1 MPRRQPHSTR
11 RARVATTLGVLAAAC
26 LPDLAL
32 ATEIGVVRWFS
43 DAAAP
48 ALQAAA
54 PTNDPVLAGRELLNR
69 GLAGA
74 FTQVQRVGPQWLARV
89 RFDLS
94 FDPAFQP
101 RYTVAATQPLLA
113 SAYHDASIDLHGR
126 VIYDTAG
133 HRAGDVGLRYQGRW
147 YDHDVALGVQGGVED
162 RRLAELQRYSF
173 GAELLLSPLELRA
186 NVYDD
191 IPAHPAS
198 RQIAERRLDG
208 YNLEVGAQLP
218 FLPWVRLRASRFWRT
233 AVNGETVTTCDRIRV
248 RLTPL
253 SPLEIETG
261 AQRQAEDRSWF
272 TQLRWSMKLGE

>member
-11 RARVATTLGVLAAAC
+11 RARAATTLCVLAAAC
-26 LPDLAL
+26 VPDIAL

-74 FTQVQRVGPQWLARV
+74 FTEVQRVGPEWLARV
-89 RFDLS
+89 RFDIS
-94 FDPAFQP
+94 FDPMFQP

-113 SAYHDASIDLHGR
+113 SAYNDASIDLHGR
-126 VIYDTAG
+126 VVYDAAG
-133 HRAGDVGLRYQGRW
+133 RTAGDVGLRYQGRW
-147 YDHDVALGVQGGVED
+147 YDHDLALGVQGGIED
-162 RRLAELQRYSF
+162 RRLEEFQRYSF
-173 GAELLLSPLELRA
+173 GAELRLSPLEVRA

-191 IPAHPAS
+191 VPEHPAS

-208 YNLEVGAQLP
+208 YDLEVGTQLP
-218 FLPWVRLRASRFWRT
+218 FLPWARLRASRFWQT
-233 AVNGETVTTCDRIRV
+233 AVNGESGTTCDRIRL

-261 AQRQAEDRSWF
+261 MQRQAEDRSWF
-272 TQLRWSMKLGE
+272 TQLRWSMKLDG